1 MRTKFSSG
9 FSLLELI
16 TVMAIIAILAGIVI
30 GITGHTQDEASRRRA
45 QVELMM
51 FHGAIENYRSDTGTF
66 PQTAATDAIDPK
78 VHFNPVSTE
87 YAAASLALYQA
98 LTGDVTSPSDPG
110 VSDGVPEDGAAG
122 YLKSYDPRILMADK
136 DPVTRKIIRVHG
148 FQDPWGYYYGYSTA
162 HLAVEQRYQA
172 ALATGDLA
180 GAQAKRPSGDKNPGY
195 NVPGPDM
202 WSTAKNNPVTTPTT
216 QAEKNQLTAKWVKDW

>member
-1 MRTKFSSG
+1 MRTRFSSG

-16 TVMAIIAILAGIVI
+16 TVMAIIAILVGIVI

-51 FHGAIENYRSDTGTF
+51 FHGAIENYRSDTGGF
-66 PQTAATDAIDPK
+66 PETVATDALDPK
-78 VHFNPVSTE
+78 VHFNPAAPE

-98 LTGDVTSPSDPG
+98 LTGDVSSPSDPG
-110 VSDGVPEDGAAG
+110 VSDGVPEEGAVG

-136 DPVTRKIIRVHG
+136 DPVTRKITRVHG

-162 HLAVEQRYQA
+162 QLAAEARYQA
-172 ALATGDLA
+172 QLAVGNTNV
-180 GAQAKRPSGDKNPGY
+180 QRPSGDQNPGY

-202 WSTAKNNPVTTPTT
+202 WSTAKNNPTTPPTT
-216 QAEKNQLTAKWVKDW
+216 RVEKNQLTAKWVKDW